1 MERIALR
8 SRVIVFAGYDAETQ
22 TLELEF
28 ASGRIYRYRG
38 VPRGAYDWLL
48 RAPSKGAYVSRM
60 INGRY
65 AHEDVTPCA
74 ETSEHALGD
83 ALRASLR
90 ERTRSEP
97 E

>member
-1 MERIALR
+1 VERNALR
-8 SRVIVFAGYDAETQ
+8 SRVIVSAGYDDATQ

-28 ASGRIYRYRG
+28 ASRRIYRYGG
-38 VPRGAYDWLL
+38 VPRGVYDWLL
-48 RAPSKGAYVSRM
+48 RARSKGAYVSRM

-65 AHEDVTPCA
+65 AHEDVTPRA
-74 ETSEHALGD
+74 ETSEQELGD